1 MVNMLKIK
9 GVLLD
14 LEGVLYVG
22 DKLVDGAI
30 ECVNRLKSH
39 NLRIRYLTNTTTTS
53 RKLIAEKLKAFKL
66 PVVESDIFS
75 PVIAANNFLKQKNI
89 SKVYLLANQS
99 LQTDFENVV
108 FVEENSQAIILGDI
122 YRNFNWDSLNK
133 AFQLITE
140 SNVTIIALHKN
151 RYCRRGERITL
162 DLGPFVEA
170 LEYASNKKAIIMG
183 KPEKNFFDLVLKDIN
198 LTESQVTMIG
208 DDIISDIAGAK
219 NNNIT
224 AIQVKTGKYQKM
236 DESDSFIQPDLRI
249 NSIADLPYHLRLGI

>member
-39 NLRIRYLTNTTTTS
+39 NLSIRYLTNTTTTP

-89 SKVYLLANQS
+89 SKVYLLTNQS

-108 FVEENSQAIILGDI
+108 FVEENPQAIILGDI
-122 YRNFNWDSLNK
+122 YKDFNWDSLNK
-133 AFQLITE
+133 AFQLINR
-140 SNVTIIALHKN
+140 SNATIIALHKN

-198 LTESQVTMIG
+198 LTENQVAMIG

-219 NNNIT
+219 NNNIAT
-224 AIQVKTGKYQKM
+224 IQVKTGKYQKK

-249 NSIADLPYHLRLGI
+249 NSIADLPYHLGLRI

>member
-1 MVNMLKIK
+1 MVNKFKIK

-30 ECVNRLKSH
+30 ECINKLKSH
-39 NLRIRYLTNTTTTS
+39 NLMIRYLTNTTTTPK
-53 RKLIAEKLKAFKL
+53 KLIAEKLKAFKL

-75 PVIAANNFLKQKNI
+75 PVIAANNFLKQENI
-89 SKVYLLANQS
+89 SRVYLLANQA
-99 LQTDFENVV
+99 LQNDFENVV
-108 FVEENSQAIILGDI
+108 FVEENPQAIVLGDI
-122 YRNFNWDSLNK
+122 YKDFNWDNLNK
-133 AFQLITE
+133 VFQLITE
-140 SNVTIIALHKN
+140 SNAIIIALHKN
-151 RYCRRGERITL
+151 RYCRRDERISL

-224 AIQVKTGKYQKM
+224 AIQVKTGKYQKK

-249 NSIADLPYHLRLGI
+249 NSIADLPYHLD